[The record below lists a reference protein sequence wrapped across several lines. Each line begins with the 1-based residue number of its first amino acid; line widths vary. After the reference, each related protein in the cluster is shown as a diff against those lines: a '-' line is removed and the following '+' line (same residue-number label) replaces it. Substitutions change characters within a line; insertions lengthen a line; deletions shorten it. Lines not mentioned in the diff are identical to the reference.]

1 MKNPKFLEANM
12 TSFDVHQNGQLALSW
27 SVLNKNGN
35 RNSWDFMW
43 PFLPLQVL
51 LSILLLN

>member
-43 PFLPLQVL
+43 PFLPLQAL
-51 LSILLLN
+51 

>member
-12 TSFDVHQNGQLALSW
+12 SSFDVHQNGQLALSW
-27 SVLNKNGN
+27 STQQEREEKQLGLYVA
-35 RNSWDFMW
+35 
-43 PFLPLQVL
+43 FLTMASS